1 MKISK
6 HIITF
11 ILIILLFSCQTK
23 KISEKLIIS
32 ATLNGFDDNTSVKLI
47 DANSNKTIDSTI
59 LENNHFIL
67 SKKIENEPKTLFLVI
82 GKQTIELFV
91 GNENIKINGTKSDFP
106 DKLKITGSE
115 NQKMKM
121 LLDNKLLSL
130 NNRRMELLKKMFQ
143 LRNENK
149 WNDKLQKQYWGENGL
164 ISNVDKQIDSITK
177 NFILNNVNTDFS
189 LTQLIINKSIY
200 SKSEVREVLS
210 KLNEKYKNSKYNE
223 VLSLYVNS
231 AILKEGSK
239 FADFKG
245 ENKNGEIISFSS
257 LLNNDFILLD
267 FSSPHCSWCKKAF
280 PSIKKISEL
289 ENVSVVTMWV
299 NCGEKDWKEYY
310 KSNNINWEMLWDK
323 KGKFGNAYT
332 KYDIYG
338 TPTYFLINRNGII
351 VRIWKGY
358 DENIEKEVENI
369 IKNAV

>member
-1 MKISK
+1 MKIKK
-6 HIITF
+6 HIFIVTFLIT
-11 ILIILLFSCQTK
+11 LFSCHTEK
-23 KISEKLIIS
+23 VSEKLVIS
-32 ATLNGFDDNTSVKLI
+32 ATLNGFSDSVSVKLI
-47 DANSNKTIDSTI
+47 DGNTNKIIDSTKI
-59 LENNHFIL
+59 ENNKFIL

-82 GKQTIELFV
+82 GEQAIELFV
-91 GNENIKINGTKSDFP
+91 GNENIEISGKKSDFP

-121 LLDNKLLSL
+121 LLDTKLFSL
-130 NNRRMELLKKMFQ
+130 NNKRMELLKKMFQ

-177 NFILNNVNTDFS
+177 NFILNNINNDFS

-200 SKSEVREVLS
+200 SKSEIRKWLN
-210 KLNEKYKNSKYNE
+210 KLNKKYKNSKYYE
-223 VLSLYVNS
+223 VLSLYVKS

-239 FADFKG
+239 FLDFKG
-245 ENKNGEIISFSS
+245 ENIKGEIISFSS
-257 LLNNDFILLD
+257 LLSNEFTLLE

-280 PSIKKISEL
+280 PMIKGISEL

-299 NCGEKDWKEYY
+299 NCSEKDWKKYY
-310 KSNNINWEMLWDK
+310 KSNKINWEILWDK
-323 KGKFGNAYT
+323 KGKFSNAYT

-351 VRIWKGY
+351 VKIWKGY